1 MIAEIQISLIVILFL
16 ISALGGL
23 SAWCIFVWAIKD
35 KQFDNT
41 EDVAMRLNQLDEVNA
56 VETEASR
63 KSKEGAQ
70 V

>member
-1 MIAEIQISLIVILFL
+1 MLALQVTWIIGLFA

-35 KQFDNT
+35 KQFDDT
-41 EDVAMRLNQLDEVNA
+41 EDVARRLNELDDATVAAQKPRE
-56 VETEASR
+56 S
-63 KSKEGAQ
+63 EGAK